1 MSCGCGGNKVYVK
14 GERGPQGPMGPK
26 GNPGSVSN
34 STLVYQDAVT
44 QGSEVSGGA
53 FVEHTAT
60 DYTMPAGSLVAA
72 GDMLRYSVFM
82 FAGDTSNPT
91 VDATADRYFQI
102 RLDDLNMVFN
112 AGYPD
117 NYSNFPITAAS
128 LIQRVNISV
137 EFIRLINTQ
146 LMVRMDVDY
155 YNKSNAQL
163 FGRTYINSAMNI
175 APLGKTLDADSLK
188 ISTYVK
194 QDSDL
199 AKNRLHLLD
208 VRVEKFNL

>member
-1 MSCGCGGNKVYVK
+1 MSCGCGGNKVFVK

-34 STLVYQDAVT
+34 STLVYQDPST
-44 QGSEVSGGA
+44 QGSEISGGA

-82 FAGDTSNPT
+82 FAGDTSSPST
-91 VDATADRYFQI
+91 DATADRYFQI

-146 LMVRMDVDY
+146 LMVRMDVNY
-155 YNKSNAQL
+155 YNKSNNQL
-163 FGRTYINSAMNI
+163 SGKTYVTTMGISA
-175 APLGKTLDADSLK
+175 LGKTLDADSLK